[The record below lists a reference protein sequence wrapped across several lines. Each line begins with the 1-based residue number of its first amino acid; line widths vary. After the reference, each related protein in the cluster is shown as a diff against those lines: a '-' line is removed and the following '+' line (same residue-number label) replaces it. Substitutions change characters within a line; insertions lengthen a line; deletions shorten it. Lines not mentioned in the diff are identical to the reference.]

1 MISVSDLSPF
11 LKIIYSVWPTVKSSA
26 RKIMHVSFD
35 YTEFTDKITE
45 IFYISPCRK
54 INSGGKS
61 VLCAIMDI
69 Y

>member
-1 MISVSDLSPF
+1 MMHGA
-11 LKIIYSVWPTVKSSA
+11 YNVK
-26 RKIMHVSFD
+26 MQVSFD

-54 INSGGKS
+54 INCGSKS
-61 VLCAIMDI
+61 VLYAKIDI